1 MKVADETFLVSRE
14 DHCSMESGQTDSNI
28 HSAISQK
35 GRIFAAA
42 FSEGERILP
51 NVPIIS
57 LTFASPSSVAAATN
71 SHFARLSQSSQLEL
85 PVALRGS
92 RTDNPEPRETHMSG
106 TWLPRGSSG
115 SMLPTSKRQELPEH
129 CSSKCHFFG
138 TFPLYLSQNI
148 ALPTQGFLCDHQVES
163 LYHPLLSILS
173 HQGESWSI
181 VLHKPSSPM
190 LAGYAPVY
198 MDLTLEAYRNIVK
211 NLGNR
216 ADIATLC
223 RVSKG
228 FQYVGER
235 ALYNTLYMRDIQ
247 GTISLCAT
255 IARQPRLSVL
265 VEALTIYLSD
275 DQHESDGETEDGQL
289 RGGSEI
295 SLPEG
300 YWTSIS
306 SALEKTTRLRYLNI
320 HVNNNSDK
328 ATAWIFNKCTFRL
341 KRFHC
346 DLDWDRNLVAFLNTQ
361 VDLDDLYIIDYNE
374 IGAATPT
381 TTMPTTPTP
390 SLTLDA
396 QSLPNLTT
404 LECTFSEA
412 AIAIVPG
419 RPITHLKT
427 CFSRSELSEKRA
439 EMTLLFSK
447 LKLSTRPIR
456 SLDIADSSYSEAFS
470 MELLSYIVRTSA
482 TTDDLHYIGTLVLP
496 IMGKERL
503 QFYGLLMH
511 LPRIECVEV
520 EVSEW
525 VPPPE
530 TLPAFRALVGEMRLY
545 SPTVNRV
552 VFVKDFD
559 RTVVTVLDGIF
570 QIDGEI
576 SIDILWREI

>member
-1 MKVADETFLVSRE
+1 MVADETFLVSRE

-115 SMLPTSKRQELPEH
+115 SMLPTSKRQD
-129 CSSKCHFFG
+129 SKCHFFG
-138 TFPLYLSQNI
+138 GIFVPSAAFNTLSS
-148 ALPTQGFLCDHQVES
+148 GGVC
-163 LYHPLLSILS
+163 
-173 HQGESWSI
+173 
-181 VLHKPSSPM
+181 
-190 LAGYAPVY
+190 YAPVY